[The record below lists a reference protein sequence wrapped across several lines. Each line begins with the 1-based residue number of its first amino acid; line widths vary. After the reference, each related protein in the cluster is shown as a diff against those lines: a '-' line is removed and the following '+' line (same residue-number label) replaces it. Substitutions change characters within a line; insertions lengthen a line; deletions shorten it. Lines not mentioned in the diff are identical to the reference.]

1 MRRWAHWF
9 SLALAFIL
17 FGLVAALVDLKP
29 RVEENFFFSSSDPKF
44 QESKK
49 IDQLFPAGAQLIIS
63 VSSSDISSERY
74 LERLGRLTEKIKS
87 IESVTGVRSL
97 TDGPKDFGDAE

>member
-29 RVEENFFFSSSDPKF
+29 RVEENFFFSSSDPQF

-49 IDQLFPAGAQLIIS
+49 IEERFPAGAQLIIS
-63 VSSSDISSERY
+63 VSAPDISSDAY
-74 LERLGRLTEKIKS
+74 LERLAQLTQKIQTIDAVS
-87 IESVTGVRSL
+87 GVHSL
-97 TDGPKDFGDAE
+97 ADGPKNFADA